1 MVDEFMIRKLTSED
15 HEKVMTLVNKKP
27 AENLFIIGDIEAYGY
42 ETDFQS
48 VWGEFKDSGELIAV
62 LLKYEANYIPYAE
75 EEFNVEAFANIIN
88 KDSHM
93 RELSGLKKIVLQI
106 KPLIQ
111 RKLRSEN
118 SFYYA
123 KCHQL
128 QIPKSDEEL
137 KHVQRLTVDEVEENV
152 QFLKSVPEFKIANI
166 TVESK
171 KRTILDKT
179 GRTYFIRVDGVMAT
193 TASTTAENS
202 SSAMVIAVATKEE
215 YKRKGLATDCM
226 IKLCKDLI
234 VEGKEL
240 CLFYDN
246 PAAGKIYKRLGFK
259 DIGLWNMYRYE

>member
-1 MVDEFMIRKLTSED
+1 MIRKLTSND
-15 HEKVMTLVNKKP
+15 HKNVMALVNKKP

-42 ETDFQS
+42 ETEFQS
-48 VWGEFKDSGELIAV
+48 VWGEFNDSGELVAI
-62 LLKYEANYIPYAE
+62 LLQYETNYIPYAE
-75 EEFNVEAFANIIN
+75 SKFDAEAFAKIIN
-88 KDSHM
+88 SDPRM
-93 RELSGLKKIVLQI
+93 RELSGLKEIVLQI

-123 KCHQL
+123 KCQQL
-128 QIPKSDEEL
+128 QITKSDKEL
-137 KHVQRLTVDEVEENV
+137 EHVQKLTIDEVEENV
-152 QFLKSVPEFKIANI
+152 QLLKRVPEFKTATI

-171 KRTILDKT
+171 KRALEDKT
-179 GRTYFIRVDGVMAT
+179 GRIYYIRVDGVMAT

-226 IKLCKDLI
+226 LKLCKDLLA
-234 VEGKEL
+234 EGKEL

-246 PAAGKIYKRLGFK
+246 PEAGKIYKRLGFE
-259 DIGLWNMYRYE
+259 DIGFWNMYRYESIEI